1 MPPAESTRTGIHPDA
16 SVRNAGIDL
25 LRGLA
30 IVLVVFNHLGL
41 RIPLKQTAL
50 ADVLPA
56 WLLSRLNYNGY
67 EAVFVFF
74 VISGFLIAGNAL
86 RRWGRLERID
96 MRAFYARRFARIV
109 PCLLALVAVLSVLH
123 LVGVRDY
130 TIIHANQSL
139 PRAIVA
145 ALGLHLNWY
154 EGQTGYLPGSWD
166 VLWSLSIEE
175 VFYIGFPLLCLLTR
189 RRAVLLPMLVLLAL
203 SMPWTH
209 AALRGNE
216 IWQEKAYQPGMA
228 AIAVGVLGAV
238 LASHWP
244 APPRR
249 TGILLGWLGAIGLA
263 AVMLDGAVLW
273 HLLRDGYLLVLALS
287 TLCLLL
293 ASQQRQLRGN
303 WRPVRGWL
311 AALMGSPELR
321 DLPQPHVRGVRGG
334 ALVPVGRRR
343 PALGFPVV
351 SAGATAVLAAWHG
364 SGALAV
370 AAMRTLVAC
379 EAVACT
385 TSRGNSLAGDGG
397 DGLTPMRSRRLRM
410 DSAAVAVSSLG
421 VGRLSKPIRHRRTA
435 MPARSSRRR
444 SALRAGG
451 RPCR

>member
-1 MPPAESTRTGIHPDA
+1 MPPAESTRTVIHPDA
-16 SVRNAGIDL
+16 SARNAGIDL

-50 ADVLPA
+50 AEVLPA

-86 RRWGRLERID
+86 RRWGSLDRID
-96 MRAFYARRFARIV
+96 VRAFYARRFARIV
-109 PCLLALVAVLSVLH
+109 PCLLVLVAVLSMLH
-123 LVGVRDY
+123 LAGVRDY

-139 PRAIVA
+139 PRAIFA

-154 EGQTGYLPGSWD
+154 EGQTGYLPGNWD

-175 VFYIGFPLLCLLTR
+175 AFYIGFPLVCLLTR
-189 RRAVLLPMLVLLAL
+189 RRWVLVPLLMSLAL

-216 IWQEKAYQPGMA
+216 IWQEKAYLPGMA
-228 AIAVGVLGAV
+228 AIAVGLLGAV

-249 TGILLGWLGAIGLA
+249 TGMLLGWLGTIGLA
-263 AVMLDGAVLW
+263 AVMLAGSVLW
-273 HLLRDGYLLVLALS
+273 QLLHDGYLLVLALS

-303 WRPVRGWL
+303 WRPVRGW
-311 AALMGSPELR
+311 GWLR
-321 DLPQPHVRGVRGG
+321 
-334 ALVPVGRRR
+334 
-343 PALGFPVV
+343 
-351 SAGATAVLAAWHG
+351 SW
-364 SGALAV
+364 
-370 AAMRTLVAC
+370 
-379 EAVACT
+379 
-385 TSRGNSLAGDGG
+385 
-397 DGLTPMRSRRLRM
+397 
-410 DSAAVAVSSLG
+410 
-421 VGRLSKPIRHRRTA
+421 GRLSYEIYLSHMFVVFAVVRLYRWAGGDPRWGFLWYLLALPLCWLLGAAVERWLSLPCERW
-435 MPARSSRRR
+435 
-444 SALRAGG
+444 LRA
-451 RPCR
+451 RLLRAPQAAKTRLRATVAMD